1 MYNEMGTFCTFG
13 ASICSRTEGRFSSVN
28 ESSVSAASSFSSV
41 NESSVSAASS
51 GDSAPDVRDTVMPK
65 EIADN
70 KYRIFIDLPRKFCVP
85 R

>member
-1 MYNEMGTFCTFG
+1 
-13 ASICSRTEGRFSSVN
+13 
-28 ESSVSAASSFSSV
+28 
-41 NESSVSAASS
+41 
-51 GDSAPDVRDTVMPK
+51 VMPK